1 MSFARETAGNSRN
14 LTWRKARLPFSQ
26 NSPFQQLITV
36 ILLCFLRRKT
46 RKKRI
51 FLKFSCEKNSFF
63 SIFFLRNFLRYF
75 LRYFFSCFLRCFFQ
89 KSVFYE
95 IWFFL
100 WKVLNSV
107 PVFKEIIQYGDGN
120 LANCFLSQSEFF
132 KILKKLRITNNLVI
146 SRFLQFFAIFRFF
159 RFFWIFAIFPFFSK
173 KHDFSLILK
182 EIALNLLEKFDVDKD
197 NRISYK
203 DFILFFCKD
212 IRTLDFEEAFI
223 PEIVF
228 RLGIE
233 IFRIIG
239 KERTYLELRD
249 LMNFLKENEALD
261 IDFVKIKKN
270 KEIFQWF
277 FYATFCATFFHVFC
291 DVFCKCFY
299 ATFFHVFCDVF
310 CKCFY
315 ATFFI
320 VFSSYFLHIF
330 AIFPYFLHICL
341 FLDPNPW
348 NVRFLRWYLQ
358 WYS

>member
-277 FYATFCATFFHVFC
+277 FTQLFAQLFFMFFAMFFASVFTQLFFMFFAMFFAS
-291 DVFCKCFY
+291 VFTLLFL
-299 ATFFHVFCDVF
+299 
-310 CKCFY
+310 
-315 ATFFI
+315 
-320 VFSSYFLHIF
+320 SYFLHIF
-330 AIFPYFLHICL
+330 FIFLQFSHIFFIFAYF
-341 FLDPNPW
+341 
-348 NVRFLRWYLQ
+348 
-358 WYS
+358 